1 MARYNNN
8 RNNGR
13 DEMEFE
19 IKQHFGVIGLGTNG
33 WKKEINFVSW
43 NGREA
48 KIDIRDWSED
58 HTKMGKGLTLTGQEL
73 KNFKALLEGRTDDI
87 VLEEPPVVPKD
98 NVPTTIKTIQ
108 NGNIA
113 EQLA

>member
-1 MARYNNN
+1 MARNYNE
-8 RNNGR
+8 RR
-13 DEMEFE
+13 SEMEFE

-48 KIDIRDWSED
+48 KIDIRDWNED

-73 KNFKALLEGRTDDI
+73 KNFKALLDGRTQDVI
-87 VLEEPPVVPKD
+87 LTEPEIAPKD
-98 NVPTTIKTIQ
+98 NIPTTVKVIE

-113 EQLA
+113 TQLA

>member
-1 MARYNNN
+1 
-8 RNNGR
+8 
-13 DEMEFE
+13 
-19 IKQHFGVIGLGTNG
+19 
-33 WKKEINFVSW
+33 
-43 NGREA
+43 
-48 KIDIRDWSED
+48 
-58 HTKMGKGLTLTGQEL
+58 MGKGLTLTGQEL

-87 VLEEPPVVPKD
+87 VLEEPPVAPKD